1 MHVTL
6 YPTRCKAYNK
16 HTPLCHVFYA
26 LHKVAA
32 YDFILPVLINGYKA
46 PTPPPSP
53 WPPSNDPYR
62 SSLAPKVSHH
72 IPTPARRVL
81 ATVLKPLLDISTD
94 NVSFEFS
101 ASDLETGGTKT
112 QVWQLFLEFLTY
124 YEYSKS
130 IIMLYVE
137 LECTLSQV
145 TNFSV

>member
-6 YPTRCKAYNK
+6 YPTRSKPYNK
-16 HTPLCHVFYA
+16 HTSFIHVFHA

-32 YDFILPVLINGYKA
+32 YDYILPVLINGYKA

-72 IPTPARRVL
+72 VPTPARRVL

-94 NVSFEFS
+94 NISFEFS

-112 QVWQLFLEFLTY
+112 QV
-124 YEYSKS
+124 
-130 IIMLYVE
+130 
-137 LECTLSQV
+137 
-145 TNFSV
+145 